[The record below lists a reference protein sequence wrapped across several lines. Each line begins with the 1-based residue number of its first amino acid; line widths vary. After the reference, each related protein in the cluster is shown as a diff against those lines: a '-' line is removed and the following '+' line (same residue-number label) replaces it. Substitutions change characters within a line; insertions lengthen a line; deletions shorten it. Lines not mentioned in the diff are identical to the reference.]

1 MESLR
6 SPASEHFVTQQQTMA
21 SQLRLHAAQLH
32 QVLQVLPKRLLGT
45 HHGQYRL
52 DPAQHHTDLQ
62 PTVSDLDQISKK

>member
-21 SQLRLHAAQLH
+21 SQLRLPAVHLQE
-32 QVLQVLPKRLLGT
+32 VLQVLPKRLIGT

-52 DPAQHHTDLQ
+52 DPPQHHTDLQ
-62 PTVSDLDQISKK
+62 PIVADLDQISKK